1 MKNKEIGEGFV
12 IRWPTIMEKAMNDYN
27 DRYTDYT
34 AWVSTTK
41 ILAYFHLIPLLENF
55 TLCFKII

>member
-1 MKNKEIGEGFV
+1 
-12 IRWPTIMEKAMNDYN
+12 MEKAMNDYN

-34 AWVSTTK
+34 AWVPTTK
-41 ILAYFHLIPLLENF
+41 ILAYFYLIPLLENF